1 MAKIKSED
9 FLFITGRIRSLERG
23 LLGRERLERMIEA
36 KTDEDAVK
44 ILQDCGYQEAL
55 NAEPDLESALS
66 RFRRELF
73 ESFGTSIPVPA
84 VLDVFRLKYDFHNI
98 KTAIKAAAVDYDAS
112 RLYIDAGT
120 IPVKRLLAAIPD
132 GKDPEIPAEIGA
144 AIAEASETLARTGD
158 PQMADFDLDRAMFA
172 RQARIAVETGSEFLL
187 GYVRLCADASN
198 LRSLSRA
205 RRLGRG
211 RDILR
216 FALSKEGTVETEKL
230 LDAAQEDLPGLF
242 PGALSAAANAA
253 ANGEAMSAVDRLC
266 DDALMAYIRDAR
278 RVIYGEEPVIGYI
291 AARESEMMQI
301 RIVMAGRA
309 AGLAPEQIRER
320 LRSTYV

>member
-9 FLFITGRIRSLERG
+9 FLHITGRIRSLERG

-36 KTDEDAVK
+36 KTDEEALKV
-44 ILQDCGYQEAL
+44 LQDCGYQEAL

-66 RFRRELF
+66 RYRRELF
-73 ESFGTSIPVPA
+73 ESFGQAIPVPA

-98 KTAIKAAAVDYDAS
+98 KTAIKAAARDYDAS

-132 GKDPEIPAEIGA
+132 GRGPEIPEDIGA

-172 RQARIAVETGSEFLL
+172 KQAKIALETGSEFLG
-187 GYVRLCADASN
+187 GYVKLCADASN
-198 LRSLSRA
+198 LRSLCRA

-211 RDILR
+211 RDLLR
-216 FALSKEGTVETEKL
+216 FALTDEGSTAKEKL
-230 LDAAQEDLPGLF
+230 LDAGQEDLPGLF
-242 PGALSAAANAA
+242 PGALSAAASAA
-253 ANGEAMSAVDRLC
+253 ANGEEMSAVDRLC
-266 DDALMAYIRDAR
+266 DDALMGYIRDAK
-278 RVIYGEEPVIGYI
+278 RVIYGEAPVIAYI

-301 RIVMAGRA
+301 RIIMAGRA
-309 AGLAPEQIRER
+309 SHLSPDRIRER
-320 LRSTYV
+320 VRSTYV